1 MTATMAIVIQSGTAG
16 PTGPG
21 RWFPCSAF
29 DTELGVQAPV
39 GFGDPA
45 GLAWN
50 GEAYEFLRHRVV
62 ETKRGRASMLACTG
76 YRQCPEVLGILGL
89 RGATHWPEVRG
100 RAERRCARAWAV
112 PVLAV
117 LRPL

>member
-45 GLAWN
+45 GFAWN
-50 GEAYEFLRHRVV
+50 GEAYEFRRHRVV

-76 YRQCPEVLGILGL
+76 YSA
-89 RGATHWPEVRG
+89 RGTWNFRATWRHP
-100 RAERRCARAWAV
+100 
-112 PVLAV
+112 LA
-117 LRPL
+117 

>member
-16 PTGPG
+16 PTGPV

-45 GLAWN
+45 DVNSGGIPTSSAAAAW
-50 GEAYEFLRHRVV
+50 R
-62 ETKRGRASMLACTG
+62 S
-76 YRQCPEVLGILGL
+76 
-89 RGATHWPEVRG
+89 
-100 RAERRCARAWAV
+100 
-112 PVLAV
+112 
-117 LRPL
+117 